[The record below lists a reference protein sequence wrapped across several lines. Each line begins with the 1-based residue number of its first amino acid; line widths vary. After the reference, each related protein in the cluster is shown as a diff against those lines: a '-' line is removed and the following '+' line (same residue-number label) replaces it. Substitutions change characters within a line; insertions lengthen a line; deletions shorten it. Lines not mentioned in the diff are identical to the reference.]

1 MSKRLFLLLVLLVTL
16 VMPTACSKGAQAP
29 TAAPPKKE
37 AAAPKEEKL
46 PDLAGRTVTIAIENA
61 YLPFNYIEL
70 ATGKPSGW
78 DYEAW
83 DEICRRLN
91 CKPSYVQASWDSIIA
106 AVSGN
111 QFDAA
116 ADGITITP
124 ERAKQVDFSDGYMN
138 LEQRLLVRK
147 DETRFKTA
155 EEVKADAKLIVG
167 TQVGT
172 TNYNTAV
179 TLVGEKRI
187 QAFDTFGLAIQALLA
202 RDVDTVIMDET
213 AGQGYVGT
221 NAERL
226 KLVGPSISSD
236 KLGFIFPKGSNLV
249 EPVNKALASMR
260 ADGTLEK
267 LADKYFS
274 SKFTLTTEDIKQ

>member
-1 MSKRLFLLLVLLVTL
+1 MKQSFWSMLVLLVL
-16 VMPTACSKGAQAP
+16 SMVIGACGTGQPAAKVAP
-29 TAAPPKKE
+29 KAEETKKE
-37 AAAPKEEKL
+37 ETKL
-46 PDLAGRTVTIAIENA
+46 PDLGGRTVNIAIENA

-70 ATGKPSGW
+70 ATGKPGGW
-78 DYEAW
+78 DYDAW
-83 DEICRRLN
+83 NEICRRLN
-91 CKPSYVQASWDSIIA
+91 CKPTYIQASWDGIIA
-106 AVSGN
+106 AVSEG

-116 ADGITITP
+116 ADGITITE

-147 DETRFKTA
+147 DETRFDTPDQ
-155 EEVKADAKLIVG
+155 VKADAKLIVG

-179 TLVGEKRI
+179 KLVGEKRI
-187 QAFDTFGLAIQALLA
+187 NAFDTFGLAVQALLA
-202 RDVDTVIMDET
+202 SDVDTVIMDET

-226 KLVGPSISSD
+226 KLVGPSLSSD
-236 KLGFIFPKGSNLV
+236 KLGFVYPKGSKLV

-260 ADGTLEK
+260 ADGTLDK
-267 LADKYFS
+267 LAKKYFS
-274 SKFTLTTEDIKQ
+274 PEFTLTTKDIKQ